1 MSVLR
6 RIGAY
11 AAAVALLLAACG
23 QPGGGGNDDEVL
35 IPPTTEVLDDEARSD
50 LAEVDA
56 DGTLTFDA
64 GAGVADTLEADDVV
78 VAQPAAAAP
87 EGLLRHVTAVRTL
100 GDEVIVETSG
110 AEPIEA
116 VHEGSLSVS
125 VPLDANDLRSSMA
138 LHSGVEV

>member
-6 RIGAY
+6 RTGAH
-11 AAAVALLLAACG
+11 AAAVALLLASCG

-56 DGTLTFDA
+56 DGTLTFDD
-64 GAGVADTLEADDVV
+64 GAGIADTLEADDVV

-87 EGLLRHVTAVRTL
+87 EGLLRRVTAVRTL
-100 GDEVIVETSG
+100 GDEVIVETTG
-110 AEPIEA
+110 AELIEA